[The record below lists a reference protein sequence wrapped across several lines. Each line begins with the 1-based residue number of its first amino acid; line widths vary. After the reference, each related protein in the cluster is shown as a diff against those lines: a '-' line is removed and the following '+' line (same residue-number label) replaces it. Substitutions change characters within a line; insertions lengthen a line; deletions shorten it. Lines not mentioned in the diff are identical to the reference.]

1 MMSTVRKR
9 ADGRATMRALLD
21 AAHREVAAH
30 GLIDF
35 SLDRVLED
43 SGAARSSL
51 YHHFGSREALI
62 AAVEFETAAKAIQQE
77 MEIMRVVILGA
88 ASVDDIVN
96 IVEAGLRGDGG
107 AASRARRIRRIEQ
120 LVIASRSK
128 ALADVVVE
136 AQREGT
142 KHLADT
148 LTMAAEKGIIS
159 PRIGTMALS
168 MWLQTH
174 LVGRNLLD
182 VLDDPAVES
191 AWIDGVVA
199 ALRHL
204 LTSGGNHSSA
214 TGDA

>member
-1 MMSTVRKR
+1 MSGSVRKR
-9 ADGRATMRALLD
+9 ADGRATMRVLLD
-21 AAHREVAAH
+21 AAHREAAEH

-35 SLDRVLED
+35 NLDRVL
-43 SGAARSSL
+43 AAADVSRSSL

-62 AAVEFETAAKAIQQE
+62 AAVEFETAAKALQQE
-77 MEIMRVVILGA
+77 MELMRSVILGA
-88 ASVDDIVN
+88 SSVDDIVN
-96 IVEAGLRGDGG
+96 LVEMGLRGDGG

-128 ALADVVVE
+128 ALADVVAE

-148 LTMAAEKGIIS
+148 LMMAAEKGVIS
-159 PRIGTMALS
+159 PRIDTMALS

-191 AWIDGVVA
+191 AWIDGVVSS
-199 ALRHL
+199 LRHL
-204 LTSGGNHSSA
+204 LTAG
-214 TGDA
+214 

>member
-1 MMSTVRKR
+1 MSSTGRKR

-21 AAHREVAAH
+21 AAHREVEKH

-35 SLDRVLED
+35 NLDRVLAD
-43 SGAARSSL
+43 ADAARSSL

-62 AAVEFETAAKAIQQE
+62 AAVEFETAARALQAE
-77 MEIMRVVILGA
+77 MDLMRAVILSA
-88 ASVDDIVN
+88 TSVDDVIAVL
-96 IVEAGLRGDGG
+96 EAGLRGDGG
-107 AASRARRIRRIEQ
+107 AASRARRMRRIEQ

-128 ALADVVVE
+128 ALADVVAA
-136 AQREGT
+136 AQRDGT

-159 PRIGTMALS
+159 PRIDTMALS

-182 VLDDPAVES
+182 VLDDPAVE
-191 AWIDGVVA
+191 AEWIIGVVEA
-199 ALRHL
+199 ARHL
-204 LTSGGNHSSA
+204 FSA
-214 TGDA
+214 LPPKK